1 MNTKN
6 QKVVLEQ
13 KIIVSENY
21 RSNSTHMDDKR
32 FIFFFNL
39 SAFFFFFAGSKTV
52 MRNLSIQL
60 LYHRTP
66 LPITPY
72 LLEPESQQYYYG
84 KWIRTHSQEEICR
97 RTQERTGSF

>member
-13 KIIVSENY
+13 KTMVSENY

-32 FIFFFNL
+32 YFYLFFFNL
-39 SAFFFFFAGSKTV
+39 SAFFFSGSKTV

-66 LPITPY
+66 LPITLY
-72 LLEPESQQYYYG
+72 SLESKSQQYYYG
-84 KWIRTHSQEEICR
+84 KSISIHSQEEICR